1 MGFKVCKFG
10 GTSLCSAENIKKVAS
25 IVKSDP
31 ERKFVIVSAP
41 GKRFSTDIKITDKLY
56 ECATQAEHYGNC
68 DEPFSEIAV
77 RYTEICEKLESTL
90 DIAGL
95 LEEVKGKIVET
106 KSGDYAASRGEYLNG
121 RIIADYMGYEFVDPA
136 DFIKFD
142 ENGRFNQDYT
152 KDMLKRRLENV
163 ENAIIP
169 GFYGATPEGIKTFSR
184 GGSDITG
191 SIVAGGLEADLYE
204 NWTDVDGF
212 FAADPRIVRSPKS
225 ISKLTYRELRELS
238 YMGASVLHADAIFP
252 VQSARIPINIKN
264 TFEPEH
270 PGTMIVPELDDKD
283 YDGVITGIAGK
294 RDFEVI
300 YIEKG
305 NMNGEVGF
313 ARKILS
319 VLERYGVVFEHMPSG
334 IDTLS
339 VVIAESELANGK
351 REKIIEKIREA
362 VQPDDIHVLSNM
374 ALVATVGHGMSQ
386 TKGTSARLFSALS
399 KNDINIV
406 MIDQGSSEMNIIVG
420 VSGEDYI
427 DTIRAIYN
435 EFLGENY

>member
-1 MGFKVCKFG
+1 MGLKVCKFG
-10 GTSLCSAENIKKVAS
+10 GTSLCSAENIKKVAE
-25 IVKSDP
+25 IIKSDA
-31 ERKFVIVSAP
+31 ERKFVVVSAP
-41 GKRFSTDIKITDKLY
+41 GKRFSNDIKITDKLY
-56 ECATQAEHYGNC
+56 ECANLAQNVNNC

-77 RYTEICEKLESTL
+77 RYTEICEKLGSTL
-90 DIAGL
+90 DIEAL
-95 LEEVKGKIVET
+95 LAEVKAGILES

-121 RIIADYMGYEFVDPA
+121 RIIADYIGFEFVDPA

-142 ENGRFNQDYT
+142 ENGKYVEDYT
-152 KDMLKRRLENV
+152 KDMIKRRLKTV
-163 ENAIIP
+163 EYAIIP
-169 GFYGATPEGIKTFSR
+169 GFYGATPDGIKTFSR

-191 SIVAGGLEADLYE
+191 SIVAGGVEADIYE

-225 ISKLTYRELRELS
+225 IECLTYRELRELS

-264 TFEPEH
+264 TFDPSH
-270 PGTMIVPELDDKD
+270 PGTMILPEIDEKD
-283 YDGVITGIAGK
+283 YSSVITGIAGK

-305 NMNGEVGF
+305 SMNGEVGF

-339 VVIAESELANGK
+339 VVIAESELAGGK

-362 VQPDDIHVLSNM
+362 VQPDDIHILSNM

-386 TKGTSARLFSALS
+386 TKGTSARLFGALS
-399 KNDINIV
+399 KNDINVV

-420 VSGEDYI
+420 VANEDYI

-435 EFLGENY
+435 EFLGEY